1 MTLPASKLLACIY
14 SCTAKAKDQCKFQLW
29 YWKVHL
35 CFTAHLSAEVVM
47 PFNQHGSLY
56 TFRMILENTERS
68 TSAANS
74 RPFALLDTWPFVA
87 AAQVCGLRRWVL
99 MKTPRLVRCRVLAE
113 VNSLGTF
120 AVCWTV
126 FLRVLFLCH
135 ASPTSCHLRW
145 LGTFA
150 SIMHSLETP

>member
-35 CFTAHLSAEVVM
+35 CFIAHLSAEVVM
-47 PFNQHGSLY
+47 PFNRHGSHY

-113 VNSLGTF
+113 VNSLSVEQSF
-120 AVCWTV
+120 YACCFFVM
-126 FLRVLFLCH
+126 RVPRAATCVDWAPL
-135 ASPTSCHLRW
+135 HL
-145 LGTFA
+145 
-150 SIMHSLETP
+150 